1 MMNFLKRLFGGG
13 GGTGDD
19 KRSFY
24 VYVRPKRCDEIVEVR
39 IDLLNELSQEDTGK
53 GYFVRKI
60 ARGTRCPFP
69 AELLLR
75 FNQSRRA
82 IETQIKDGEVVTAEE
97 YEEWLA
103 AKAGSTTTSE

>member
-1 MMNFLKRLFGGG
+1 MNFLKRLFSGGG
-13 GGTGDD
+13 GASGD

-39 IDLLNELSQEDTGK
+39 IDLMNELSQEDTGK

-60 ARGTRCPFP
+60 ARGVRCPFP

-75 FNQSRRA
+75 FDQNRRA
-82 IETQIKDGEVVTAEE
+82 VETQIKDGEVVSAEE
-97 YEEWLA
+97 YEQWLA
-103 AKAGSTTTSE
+103 TKTGSGQPSE